1 MSEGANPKTIEGLT
15 LRARPRPVSR
25 LSRKAIL
32 GASAAS
38 AGLVFGAMLFALK
51 PPSVRTTDPALL
63 PTATVKPTT
72 EAIDG
77 LPRSYEEAAVAL
89 ASGPVPAAVPR
100 LGPPLP
106 GDLGGGLI
114 ETERALG
121 IDAAADLPAYDE
133 TSLPF
138 LPDAE
143 SEAARVDRIREARI
157 TAEARE
163 AAVFFSL
170 RGSDA
175 DMGDGPLASL
185 AQAGASL
192 LDTSGVTTTM
202 RADGGSYLAP
212 GTVIRASLITAVN
225 SDLPGTA
232 IAQVTADV
240 VDSQSGQDVLIP
252 RGARLIG
259 RYGSEVGAFQSRAD
273 VRWNRLV
280 FPNGEEVPLSDLPAL
295 DETGAAGLEDQ
306 VDRHTGRLVRAG
318 LLSSLLGVSTELAVT
333 GDGGTAQAVRQALQ
347 GTTNAAGQALV
358 QQGVTAQPTLRIRAG
373 FEFALVLER
382 ALSLPPYEGDRR

>member
-1 MSEGANPKTIEGLT
+1 MNGAAEQEGTADLT

-38 AGLVFGAMLFALK
+38 AGLVFGALLFALK
-51 PPSVRTTDPALL
+51 PPSVRTTEAALL

-77 LPRSYEEAAVAL
+77 LPRSYEETAAPL
-89 ASGPVPAAVPR
+89 PSGPMPAPVPQ

-106 GDLGGGLI
+106 GDLGGGLVK
-114 ETERALG
+114 TERALG
-121 IDAAADLPAYDE
+121 IDPAADLPSYDE
-133 TSLPF
+133 DGLPF

-143 SEAARVDRIREARI
+143 SEAMRVERIRQARI
-157 TAEARE
+157 TTAARE
-163 AAVFFSL
+163 ADVFFAL
-170 RGSDA
+170 RGGGVLPDVLEVSGA
-175 DMGDGPLASL
+175 SILASTVSP
-185 AQAGASL
+185 QPIRS
-192 LDTSGVTTTM
+192 VPVV
-202 RADGGSYLAP
+202 GSYLAP
-212 GTVIRASLITAVN
+212 GTVVRASLLTAVN

-232 IAQVTADV
+232 IAQVTEDV
-240 VDSQSGQDVLIP
+240 ADSQTGEAVLIP

-273 VRWNRLV
+273 VRWSRLV
-280 FPNGEEVPLSDLPAL
+280 FPNGEEVVLSDLPAL
-295 DETGAAGLEDQ
+295 DETGAAGLEDE

-318 LLSSLLGVSTELAVT
+318 LLSTLLGVGTELAVT
-333 GDGGTAQAVRQALQ
+333 GDDGTAQAVRQALQ
-347 GTTNAAGQALV
+347 GTTNAAGQTLV
-358 QQGVTAQPTLRIRAG
+358 QQGVAAQPTLRIRAG

-382 ALSLPPYEGDRR
+382 ALPLPPYEGTQR